1 MFQYSFS
8 KSISQ
13 RANRLTVNYLW
24 RKVSAPARGVG
35 ITNWPSISYA
45 LFFALEYSSVNA
57 QVMEMKG
64 VTQLNDTG
72 ILTIVFIVQ

>member
-1 MFQYSFS
+1 MVWQIDDVIVSFHFQ
-8 KSISQ
+8 
-13 RANRLTVNYLW
+13 L
-24 RKVSAPARGVG
+24 
-35 ITNWPSISYA
+35 SISYA
-45 LFFALEYSSVNA
+45 LFFTLEYSSVNA